1 MPSAWFLAT
10 FVHWGTESQSPTSSS
25 TTTPRIRSS
34 TSFWKVRN
42 ISTSFFGRHFQ
53 GGGKIQKNRSHQ
65 IFSKWQTQ
73 WARKQVSFDSR
84 SLKNPQYLPKKIL
97 QKNPRRLSGTQ
108 KNGTQDH
115 FSWQLISKPFKT
127 EGFREKNYQSPMIL
141 SEFDSISK
149 LPNKKTENQL
159 GQISNPSTKLWYV
172 LNHPSYDV
180 QVDVRHLHEGA
191 QVMEF

>member
-34 TSFWKVRN
+34 TSFWKVRH
-42 ISTSFFGRHFQ
+42 ISTSFFWEAFPRWGEDSFM
-53 GGGKIQKNRSHQ
+53 GAKKQ
-65 IFSKWQTQ
+65 IDPIKLAPSNLSKWQTQ

-84 SLKNPQYLPKKIL
+84 SLKNPQYLPKKVL

-108 KNGTQDH
+108 KNGTQNH

-127 EGFREKNYQSPMIL
+127 EGFREKTINLPWFLVNLIL
-141 SEFDSISK
+141 SPSFQTK
-149 LPNKKTENQL
+149 KQKTTRPNFQ
-159 GQISNPSTKLWYV
+159 S
-172 LNHPSYDV
+172 
-180 QVDVRHLHEGA
+180 
-191 QVMEF
+191 